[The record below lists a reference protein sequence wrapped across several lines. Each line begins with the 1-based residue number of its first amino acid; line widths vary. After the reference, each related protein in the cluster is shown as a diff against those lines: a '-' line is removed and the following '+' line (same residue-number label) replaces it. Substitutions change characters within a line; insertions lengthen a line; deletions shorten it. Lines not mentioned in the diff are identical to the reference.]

1 MNQSSK
7 QCEDTHSLSDS
18 PKACMIIA
26 GPCSIDE
33 KNIQEI
39 TEIAQITVTQH
50 GKKIKAIAGTRVV
63 GIKSRTELSPDG
75 KGMGIDYPI
84 YAANL
89 KALLN
94 GKKLSDLQMSP
105 SARMSVEIFEKT
117 GFLIA
122 TEVCSP
128 LIQLAPLRGRIPAGK
143 MLPWNPAVNQL
154 GWPLHEMATIAQE
167 EGWYI
172 GIKNGKS
179 LGDSVTNAE
188 SAQYRSKTPLEK
200 VWGGLVAYTQMS
212 KDHVYMIHRGIEA
225 HQRGDYRSLP
235 IHHTA
240 RRMKMASGTPM
251 LFDPSHSLGPKM
263 RIHIAAATI
272 DALQMK
278 LPDGSYLYDGALIEA
293 GTSTT
298 DTDQH
303 VTLDELNDIVTAVAK
318 FRNLQTR

>member
-1 MNQSSK
+1 MKHKIPPIDLRQSTDNS
-7 QCEDTHSLSDS
+7 T
-18 PKACMIIA
+18 CMIIA
-26 GPCSIDE
+26 GPCSVDE
-33 KNIQEI
+33 RNRHEI
-39 TEIAQITVTQH
+39 EEIAQMTVTQD
-50 GKKIKAIAGTRVV
+50 GAKIKAIAGTRVV

-75 KGMGIDYPI
+75 KGMGMDYPV

-89 KALLN
+89 KALLS
-94 GKKLSDLQMSP
+94 GHKLSDLQLAP
-105 SARMSVEIFEKT
+105 SARMSIEIFEKT

-128 LIQLAPLRGRIPAGK
+128 LIQLAPLRGRIPAHK

-154 GWPLHEMATIAQE
+154 GWPLHEMATIARD

-179 LGDSVTNAE
+179 LGESVTTAE
-188 SAQYRSKTPLEK
+188 SPQYRSKTPLEK
-200 VWGGLVAYTQMS
+200 VWSGLVAYTQLP

-240 RRMKMASGTPM
+240 RRIKMSSGTPM

-278 LPDGSYLYDGALIEA
+278 MPDGTYLYDGALIEV
-293 GTSTT
+293 GTSST
-298 DTDQH
+298 DTEQH
-303 VTLDELNDIVTAVAK
+303 VKLDELSDIVQAVSK
-318 FRNLQTR
+318 FRRIQTR